1 MLDAPGCMPYREVEE
16 VSENG
21 GTGSRVDRRVTR
33 RALHVP
39 DDCVEGVV
47 LHGAPADLRRVH
59 TTVPLDLSAV
69 HAPRSMPATRAHG
82 G

>member
-1 MLDAPGCMPYREVEE
+1 MPYREVEE
-16 VSENG
+16 IPENG

-33 RALHVP
+33 RPLHVP
-39 DDCVEGVV
+39 NDCVEGVV

-59 TTVPLDLSAV
+59 TTVPLDLSA
-69 HAPRSMPATRAHG
+69 ARAQRIMPATRAHG